1 MAVLLL
7 GTFDTK
13 GAEYAHVRDLV
24 TATGQEVVLLDA
36 GVLGAPPPDAGAG
49 PGTGTGTQAGPGAG
63 TGAGARAGGG
73 PGPEADFGA
82 AAVAEAGGARLEEL
96 RGAGDRGRALEV
108 MAAGAAAIAKD
119 LHAQGRLSG
128 VLALGGSGGSS
139 IAAAVMRVLPVGLP
153 KLLVS
158 TMASGDVS
166 AYVGQSDVTLMYS
179 VVDVAGINSI
189 SRQILGN
196 AAAAISAMATAYDT
210 RATDASRGARAS
222 SDAGTSRD
230 AGAAA
235 GPSGEGE
242 RPLVAATMFG
252 VTTPAVDAARARL
265 EELGYEVLVFHATG
279 SGGRAM
285 EALVA
290 SGYFAGVLDLTTTEL
305 ADELVGGVL
314 SAGPDRLTAAG
325 AAGVPQ
331 VVSLGAV
338 DMVNFGP
345 MDTVPERFARRHLLV
360 HNPTVTLMRTTP
372 AENAEI
378 GRTIG
383 AKLAAATGPV
393 TLFLPRGGVSAVD
406 VEGGPF
412 HDPEADAACFDAVL
426 RAVAGSAVEVV
437 ESQDDINR
445 PGFAVAAA
453 DRLHELIQKGAA

>member
-13 GAEYAHVRDLV
+13 GGEYAHVRDLV
-24 TATGQEVVLLDA
+24 TAAGQEVVLVDA
-36 GVLGAPPPDAGAG
+36 GVMGGASLAADI
-49 PGTGTGTQAGPGAG
+49 
-63 TGAGARAGGG
+63 
-73 PGPEADFGA
+73 GPEAVAAAGGADLEELWRAGDRGAALRAMGEGA
-82 AAVAEAGGARLEEL
+82 AAVARDLYA
-96 RGAGDRGRALEV
+96 RGRI
-108 MAAGAAAIAKD
+108 G
-119 LHAQGRLSG
+119 G

-139 IAAAVMRVLPVGLP
+139 IAAAAMRVLPVGLP

-158 TMASGDVS
+158 TMAGGDVS

-179 VVDVAGINSI
+179 VVDIAGVNSI

-196 AAAAISAMATAYDT
+196 AAAAIAAMAAAYEQ
-210 RATDASRGARAS
+210 RR
-222 SDAGTSRD
+222 
-230 AGAAA
+230 AA
-235 GPSGEGE
+235 GPAGEDK
-242 RPLVAATMFG
+242 PLVAATMFG

-285 EALVA
+285 EALA
-290 SGYFAGVLDLTTTEL
+290 AAGHFAGVLDLTTTEL

-345 MDTVPERFARRHLLV
+345 MDTVPERFRDRRLLV

-372 AENAEI
+372 AECAEI
-378 GRTIG
+378 GRVIG
-383 AKLAAATGPV
+383 EKLSAARGPV
-393 TLFLPRGGVSAVD
+393 ALFVPRGGVSAVD
-406 VEGGPF
+406 VPGGPF

-426 RAVAGSAVEVV
+426 RAVAGGDVQVV
-437 ESQDDINR
+437 ESEEAVNE

-453 DRLHELIQKGAA
+453 ERLHELIQKGTG